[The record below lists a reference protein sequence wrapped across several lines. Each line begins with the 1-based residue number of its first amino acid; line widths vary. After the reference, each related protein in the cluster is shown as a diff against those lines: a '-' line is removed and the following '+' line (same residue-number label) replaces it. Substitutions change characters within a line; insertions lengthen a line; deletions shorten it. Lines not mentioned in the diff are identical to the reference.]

1 MSFGRIRGGLITV
14 ATLVASVSSS
24 VGQSKSQTHR
34 LSYQPAVVTLE
45 GTLVRRTFPGPP
57 NYESIRKGDRPE
69 TAWILELGAPVCV
82 YPDSAE
88 PDINPGVDGVRSVQL
103 VFSGQ
108 VEIQEH
114 HQLWGKEVIVKGTPY
129 GVHTGHHHTPVL
141 LTMESIEKAPA
152 LAPLKN

>member
-34 LSYQPAVVTLE
+34 LSYEPAVVTLE

-88 PDINPGVDGVRSVQL
+88 PDI
-103 VFSGQ
+103 
-108 VEIQEH
+108 
-114 HQLWGKEVIVKGTPY
+114 LWGKEVIVMGTLY

-141 LTMESIEKAPA
+141 LTIESIEKAPA